1 MNRVM
6 SYAYDISGDVLNIY
20 LGIPKFII
28 YGLESYL
35 GNNWVKLL
43 PKQFLCFLLYY
54 DINFVCPLENLVA
67 YSKTNNSLWFSRK
80 SLLCNKG

>member
-20 LGIPKFII
+20 LEIPKFII

-35 GNNWVKLL
+35 GNN
-43 PKQFLCFLLYY
+43 
-54 DINFVCPLENLVA
+54 
-67 YSKTNNSLWFSRK
+67 
-80 SLLCNKG
+80 